1 MRGGSSNSN
10 LIVKS
15 SNTALTLTSLA
26 SLANSATAGWQ
37 SDIVALDVTVSD
49 VIFGFKI
56 SMASTAPANDRAVY
70 LYLCPWYNNG
80 TTYLAASQGTA
91 TLPTGTV
98 GTTTIASANDLRL
111 LGILAYTTTGMVLQ
125 DTFLLSN
132 CFGNVMPDAF
142 SIILINFSG
151 AALSASG
158 HEINY
163 KTILRTS

>member
-1 MRGGSSNSN
+1 MSGSSNLN
-10 LIVKS
+10 LLVKS
-15 SNTALTLTSLA
+15 SNTALTLTSLS
-26 SLANSATAGWQ
+26 SLANSASVGWQ
-37 SDIVALDVTVSD
+37 SARVELDETVSD
-49 VIFGFKI
+49 VLFGLKI

-70 LYLCPWYNNG
+70 IYLCPWYDNG
-80 TTYLAASQGTA
+80 TTQLAASQGTA
-91 TLPTGTV
+91 TLPTGTA

-111 LGILAYTTTGMVLQ
+111 LGVLAYTTTGMVLQ

-132 CFGNVMPDAF
+132 CFGSVMPDYF

-151 AALSASG
+151 AALAASG